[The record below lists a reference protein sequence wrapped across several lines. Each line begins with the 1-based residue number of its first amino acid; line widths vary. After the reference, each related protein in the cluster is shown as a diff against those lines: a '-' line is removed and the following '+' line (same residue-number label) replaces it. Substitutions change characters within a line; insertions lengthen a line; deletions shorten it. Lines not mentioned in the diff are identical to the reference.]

1 MPRYQPTRSIL
12 TAATVTMLA
21 SSSLV
26 ACHRGDEARA
36 DSALNRD
43 LNLVTPNDSALMI
56 VSPAERTRLEAE
68 RVRASASRTPL
79 SAATSGSRVPRS
91 SGGEVARSTS
101 TAQPPSRVVK
111 HTKRD
116 AAIGAAAG
124 AVIGGVT
131 HGTKG
136 AVIGGAAGG
145 ILGAVIGNNVDKK
158 KKP

>member
-1 MPRYQPTRSIL
+1 
-12 TAATVTMLA
+12 MLA

-68 RVRASASRTPL
+68 RVRASASRTP
-79 SAATSGSRVPRS
+79 SSTSGSRSPRS
-91 SGGEVARSTS
+91 TGGEVARSTS
-101 TAQPPSRVVK
+101 TAPAPSRVVK

>member
-1 MPRYQPTRSIL
+1 MPRHLRTRSIR

-26 ACHRGDEARA
+26 ACHRGDDARA

-43 LNLVTPNDSALMI
+43 INLVTPNDSALMI

-68 RVRASASRTPL
+68 RARATASRAPVP
-79 SAATSGSRVPRS
+79 ASGARVPRS
-91 SGGEVARSTS
+91 SGGAVARSTGS
-101 TAQPPSRVVK
+101 APAPSRVVK

-116 AAIGAAAG
+116 AAVGAAAG

-131 HGTKG
+131 HGAKG

>member
-1 MPRYQPTRSIL
+1 MPRFQPTRSLL
-12 TAATVTMLA
+12 TAATVTILA

-43 LNLVTPNDSALMI
+43 LNLVSPNDSALMI
-56 VSPAERTRLEAE
+56 VSPAERTRLEAA

-79 SAATSGSRVPRS
+79 STSGSRVLRS

-101 TAQPPSRVVK
+101 TAPAPSRVVK